1 MVFNKLDD
9 LSTNEIIL
17 MEGRANWD
25 TPFNAK
31 GGKLF
36 LTNKRIIF
44 KANKLNFGT
53 KYFECNLDDVYIE
66 NNTVPIFVIW
76 NIFSF
81 TISLKTKNGEV
92 QSFVVTNSDIN
103 LWIERISEAVLD
115 LIQNKMT
122 IPETVSE
129 TEKQNVKSSV
139 NVISCG
145 GCGAFIITISGNPT
159 KCNYCGR
166 IVK

>member
-76 NIFSF
+76 NIDNLTPFKKLSWLNYWVF
-81 TISLKTKNGEV
+81 LYISDTV
-92 QSFVVTNSDIN
+92 FVYFLSYC
-103 LWIERISEAVLD
+103 
-115 LIQNKMT
+115 NKF
-122 IPETVSE
+122 
-129 TEKQNVKSSV
+129 KW
-139 NVISCG
+139 
-145 GCGAFIITISGNPT
+145 F
-159 KCNYCGR
+159 
-166 IVK
+166 